1 MRLYSLQ
8 EAGNLPLSSV
18 GRKAVN
24 LSRLYTM
31 GYRICRGVVL
41 GAEALPRYCEANGF
55 SLETAEPQR
64 ILAGKF
70 PEDIALLLSE
80 AYHRLRGEKRELIV
94 RSSAG
99 EEDGRERSFAG
110 VFESC
115 LHIQSLL
122 QLEEAVKRVWASFI
136 APDAAAYRSGRP
148 NGGMAVIF
156 QQMLS
161 CEISGVLFTR
171 DPVNAQDRILWNIR
185 RGIIR
190 GLPAA
195 AKGESLQG

>member
-80 AYHRLRGEKRELIV
+80 AYHRLRGEKREPPEKPAERRKNIFHMPPLRAIV
-94 RSSAG
+94 
-99 EEDGRERSFAG
+99 
-110 VFESC
+110 
-115 LHIQSLL
+115 
-122 QLEEAVKRVWASFI
+122 
-136 APDAAAYRSGRP
+136 
-148 NGGMAVIF
+148 
-156 QQMLS
+156 
-161 CEISGVLFTR
+161 
-171 DPVNAQDRILWNIR
+171 
-185 RGIIR
+185 
-190 GLPAA
+190 
-195 AKGESLQG
+195 

>member
-1 MRLYSLQ
+1 
-8 EAGNLPLSSV
+8 
-18 GRKAVN
+18 
-24 LSRLYTM
+24 M

-148 NGGMAVIF
+148 QRRHGG
-156 QQMLS
+156 
-161 CEISGVLFTR
+161 
-171 DPVNAQDRILWNIR
+171 D
-185 RGIIR
+185 
-190 GLPAA
+190 LPANA
-195 AKGESLQG
+195 LLRDIGRPVHPGSGQRAGSDPCGIYGGA